1 MAIDTY
7 LRQIARGARGARDLE
22 RMAARDL
29 FAQVLDRQASDLEIG
44 AFCVA
49 MRIKGES
56 PEELA
61 GIYDEVKARLPVLRA
76 SSPVILLPSYN
87 GARKTTLMTPLLA
100 RILADRGYAVLV
112 HGLHEEERRTGSEEV
127 FAAMQWP
134 IAGDLQ
140 SIERHLEG
148 DGLVYCSLEVLCP
161 DLAALLRIRRTIG
174 LRNSGHVL
182 AKLVNPMQ
190 SRALQIVNYTHP
202 EYPAVL
208 EAFFGLHPADAAFMR
223 GHEGE
228 PVPGP
233 RRLTELV
240 GRIDTLPIHTE
251 SRFFDT
257 APANGDSDIGAQ
269 ATAALYRRAL
279 SEPDAMPPELTAMVQ
294 TIEGIFPAS
303 PSPR

>member
-7 LRQIARGARGARDLE
+7 LRQIARGAKGARDLE

-29 FAQVLDRQASDLEIG
+29 FAQVLNHQASDLEIG

-56 PEELA
+56 AGELA
-61 GIYDEVKARLPVLRA
+61 GFHDEVKTRLPALRTTR
-76 SSPVILLPSYN
+76 PVVLLPSYN

-100 RILADRGYAVLV
+100 RLLASRGYAVLV

-134 IAGDLQ
+134 IADDQQ

-148 DGLVYCSLEVLCP
+148 DGLVYCSLEMLCP
-161 DLAALLRIRRTIG
+161 ELAALLRIRRTIG

-182 AKLVNPMQ
+182 AKLVNPLQ

-208 EAFFGLHPADAAFMR
+208 EAFFGLHPANAVFMR

-233 RRLTELV
+233 RRLPELV
-240 GRIDTLPIHTE
+240 GHVNGQPIRTE
-251 SRFFDT
+251 ARLFDA
-257 APANGDSDIGAQ
+257 APAIVEADIGVP
-269 ATAALYRRAL
+269 ATVARYRHAL
-279 SEPDAMPPELTAMVQ
+279 SEPTALPPELTAMVQ
-294 TIEGIFPAS
+294 TIEEIFPIN
-303 PSPR
+303 PPV

>member
-22 RMAARDL
+22 RIAARDL
-29 FAQVLDRQASDLEIG
+29 FAQVLDHKASDLEIG

-56 PEELA
+56 PGELA
-61 GIYDEVKARLPVLRA
+61 GFYDEVKTRLPALRA
-76 SSPVILLPSYN
+76 SRPVILLPSYN

-100 RILADRGYAVLV
+100 RLLASRGYAVLV
-112 HGLHEEERRTGSEEV
+112 HGLHEEERRTGSEDV

-134 IAGDLQ
+134 IASDQQ

-161 DLAALLRIRRTIG
+161 ELAALLRIRRTIG
-174 LRNSGHVL
+174 VRNSGHVI
-182 AKLVNPMQ
+182 AKLVNPMH

-208 EAFFGLHPADAAFMR
+208 EAFFGLHPTDAVFMR

-233 RRLTELV
+233 RRLPELV
-240 GRIDTLPIHTE
+240 GRIDALPIHTE
-251 SRFFDT
+251 PRFFDT
-257 APANGDSDIGAQ
+257 APAIGDADISVP

-279 SEPDAMPPELTAMVQ
+279 TESGAIAPELTAMVQ
-294 TIEGIFPAS
+294 TIEEIFPV
-303 PSPR
+303 SPRL

>member
-22 RMAARDL
+22 RIAGRDL
-29 FAQVLDRQASDLEIG
+29 FSQVLDRQASDLEIG

-56 PEELA
+56 PAELA
-61 GIYDEVKARLPVLRA
+61 GFYDEVKTRLPALCA
-76 SSPVILLPSYN
+76 SRPVILLPSYN

-100 RILADRGYAVLV
+100 RLLASRGYAVLV

-134 IAGDLQ
+134 IAGDRQ

-148 DGLVYCSLEVLCP
+148 DGLVYCSLELLCP
-161 DLAALLRIRRTIG
+161 ELAALLRVRRTIG

-208 EAFFGLHPADAAFMR
+208 EAFFGLHPSDAVFMR

-228 PVPGP
+228 PVPAP
-233 RRLTELV
+233 RRLPELAGHINGLPTRTEA
-240 GRIDTLPIHTE
+240 R
-251 SRFFDT
+251 SFDG
-257 APANGDSDIGAQ
+257 APAIAQADIGVH
-269 ATAALYRRAL
+269 ATVALYRHVL
-279 SEPDAMPPELTAMVQ
+279 SGSGAVPPELTAMIL
-294 TIEGIFPAS
+294 TIEAIFPVD
-303 PSPR
+303 PPV

>member
-22 RMAARDL
+22 RLAAREL

-61 GIYDEVKARLPVLRA
+61 GFHDEVKPRLPLLRA
-76 SSPVILLPSYN
+76 SRPVILLPSYN

-100 RILADRGYAVLV
+100 RLLASRGYAVLV

-134 IAGDLQ
+134 IARDQQ
-140 SIERHLEG
+140 SIEKHLEG
-148 DGLVYCSLEVLCP
+148 EGLVYCSLEVLNP
-161 DLAALLRIRRTIG
+161 ELAALLRIRRTIG
-174 LRNSGHVL
+174 VRNSGHVL

-208 EAFFGLHPADAAFMR
+208 EAFFGLHPADAVFMR

-233 RRLTELV
+233 RRLPELA
-240 GRIDTLPIHTE
+240 GHINGLPIRTE
-251 SRFFDT
+251 ARSFDT
-257 APANGDSDIGAQ
+257 APAIPDADIGVQ
-269 ATAALYRRAL
+269 ATVALYRDAL
-279 SEPDAMPPELTAMVQ
+279 SDSGTMPSELSAMVQ
-294 TIEGIFPAS
+294 TIEEIFPVD
-303 PSPR
+303 PPV

>member
-22 RMAARDL
+22 RIAARDL

-49 MRIKGES
+49 MRIKGEG

-61 GIYDEVKARLPVLRA
+61 GFHDEVKPRLPALRA
-76 SSPVILLPSYN
+76 TRPVILLPSYN

-100 RILADRGYAVLV
+100 RLLADRGYAVLV

-127 FAAMQWP
+127 FAALQWP
-134 IAGDLQ
+134 IARDRQ
-140 SIERHLEG
+140 SIERHLESE
-148 DGLVYCSLEVLCP
+148 GLVYCSLEVLCP

-182 AKLVNPMQ
+182 AKLINPIQ

-208 EAFFGLHPADAAFMR
+208 EAFFRLLPADAVFMR

-233 RRLTELV
+233 RRMPELA
-240 GRIDTLPIHTE
+240 GHIRGLPIRTE
-251 SRFFDT
+251 PRLFEVM
-257 APANGDSDIGAQ
+257 PATGDADISVS
-269 ATAALYRRAL
+269 ATAARYRAAL
-279 SEPDAMPPELTAMVQ
+279 SGSVATPPELLAMVQ
-294 TIEGIFPAS
+294 TIEGIFPPN
-303 PSPR
+303 PSV

>member
-7 LRQIARGARGARDLE
+7 LKQIARGARGARDLE
-22 RMAARDL
+22 RVAARDL
-29 FAQVLDRQASDLEIG
+29 FAQVLDRRASDLEIG

-56 PEELA
+56 PGELA
-61 GIYDEVKARLPVLRA
+61 GFHDEVKTRLPALRA
-76 SSPVILLPSYN
+76 SRPVILLPSYN

-100 RILADRGYAVLV
+100 RLLASRGYAVLV
-112 HGLHEEERRTGSEEV
+112 HGLHEEARRTGSEDV

-134 IAGDLQ
+134 VATDQQ
-140 SIERHLEG
+140 SIEQHLEG

-208 EAFFGLHPADAAFMR
+208 EAFFGLHPANAVFMR

-233 RRLTELV
+233 RRLPELV
-240 GRIDTLPIHTE
+240 GRIDALPIHTE
-251 SRFFDT
+251 PRFFDT
-257 APANGDSDIGAQ
+257 TPAIGDADISVQ

-279 SEPDAMPPELTAMVQ
+279 SESDAMPPELTAMVQ
-294 TIEGIFPAS
+294 TIERIFPATAS
-303 PSPR
+303 LR